1 MNAAGF
7 ETLCLPADGA
17 LFARLAR
24 LLIDRHGDALADCDL
39 LIPVMVHAPA
49 LRGALV
55 AEAGQAL
62 FMPRMLTPSLLAAR
76 WMGDAPVDPHPRR
89 LLRLVAQ
96 LRQQAW
102 LGDADPWSAAQ
113 ELLELADALAA
124 LPAPPD
130 ENALRQGFERAHGLA
145 DSAALS
151 LEARLVHAVW
161 HSDCTG
167 TPGQARAVTQALMRA
182 AGAARR
188 PLIHLS
194 AVEEPPPAWLELHAA
209 RVPVLHVQATRAPAD
224 TSVARVLHAAWP
236 SGPLPRAADVSTPA
250 PSWDDALELASRVRL
265 VGAQSLEQ
273 EAQCAAS
280 CIAGWLSEGRRNI
293 ALVALDREAARRT
306 RALLE
311 RRQVLLADET
321 GWKLST
327 TRAAATVDAL
337 LQCFASDGYHRD
349 LLDLLRSPHV
359 AGTLDRDAHA
369 QAIAVID
376 DWVVRRNHVDG
387 LHALLTDGGREFA
400 GRPAGRLIDA
410 LSQAF
415 ALMPTHNAPAS
426 FRVERLLAALDALGA
441 RAALA
446 QDAAGA
452 QVVNLLEQLRAD
464 SSGVALDLS
473 FADWRKWLNSEFE
486 QALFRDSAIDSPV
499 VLTPL
504 TATRLRRFDAVYVIG
519 ADSRHLAPARLRGA
533 LGHEGLRRELG
544 LPDSQVAA
552 GQLRDDLAS
561 LIACSDQTVFSWQT
575 QRNGEANL
583 PGVDLQRLDLVLQR
597 AGLPSTLCSAPSLAD
612 PPPLPALVVSSAP
625 VLDPARVPLRLTA
638 SGLADLMACPYRYYA
653 RHVLGLGAG
662 DEVEDAMGK
671 GSVGELVHRVL
682 HEFHVTHPRLA
693 DAAPPALA
701 NALRAQ
707 IAAAFDGAI
716 ARNFQEHAWADRLH
730 DRADAYVAWA
740 VQREADGWL
749 FDSGEARRTHELQ
762 LPDGAALSLE
772 GRIDRIDRNAEG
784 DVALLDYK
792 LRSAERVRKTMQA
805 DDVQLAFYTLLEGGA
820 VSQAAY
826 LALEEEAPVALLQ
839 ADPPAAARALQALV
853 TELFPALRDGAGLPA
868 HGDEAACRH
877 CDMRGLCRK
886 DWLS

>member
-1 MNAAGF
+1 DRTTAF
-7 ETLCLPADGA
+7 KSVQR
-17 LFARLAR
+17 LF
-24 LLIDRHGDALADCDL
+24 ADCDL
-39 LIPVMVHAPA
+39 LIPVMAHAPA
-49 LRGALV
+49 LRGALL
-55 AEAGQAL
+55 AEAGHAL
-62 FMPRMLTPSLLAAR
+62 FMPRMLTPSLLAMR

-124 LPAPPD
+124 SPALPD
-130 ENALRQGFERAHGLA
+130 EDALQQGFERAHGLT

-167 TPGQARAVTQALMRA
+167 TPGHARAVTEALMRA

-188 PLIHLS
+188 PLIHLC
-194 AVEEPPPAWLELHAA
+194 AVDEPPPAWLELHAA
-209 RVPVLHVQATRAPAD
+209 RVPVLHVQATRALAD

-236 SGPLPRAADVSTPA
+236 PGSPADSPAGLTPA
-250 PSWDDALELASRVRL
+250 PSRDDALDLASRVRL
-265 VGAQSLEQ
+265 VG
-273 EAQCAAS
+273 
-280 CIAGWLSEGRRNI
+280 
-293 ALVALDREAARRT
+293 DREAARRT

-387 LHALLTDGGREFA
+387 LHALLTDAGREFA

-441 RAALA
+441 RAALSL
-446 QDAAGA
+446 DAAGA

-552 GQLRDDLAS
+552 RQ
-561 LIACSDQTVFSWQT
+561 
-575 QRNGEANL
+575 
-583 PGVDLQRLDLVLQR
+583 
-597 AGLPSTLCSAPSLAD
+597 
-612 PPPLPALVVSSAP
+612 
-625 VLDPARVPLRLTA
+625 
-638 SGLADLMACPYRYYA
+638 
-653 RHVLGLGAG
+653 
-662 DEVEDAMGK
+662 
-671 GSVGELVHRVL
+671 
-682 HEFHVTHPRLA
+682 
-693 DAAPPALA
+693 
-701 NALRAQ
+701 
-707 IAAAFDGAI
+707 
-716 ARNFQEHAWADRLH
+716 
-730 DRADAYVAWA
+730 
-740 VQREADGWL
+740 
-749 FDSGEARRTHELQ
+749 
-762 LPDGAALSLE
+762 
-772 GRIDRIDRNAEG
+772 
-784 DVALLDYK
+784 
-792 LRSAERVRKTMQA
+792 
-805 DDVQLAFYTLLEGGA
+805 
-820 VSQAAY
+820 
-826 LALEEEAPVALLQ
+826 
-839 ADPPAAARALQALV
+839 
-853 TELFPALRDGAGLPA
+853 
-868 HGDEAACRH
+868 
-877 CDMRGLCRK
+877 
-886 DWLS
+886 

>member
-1 MNAAGF
+1 MSTAGF
-7 ETLCLPADGA
+7 ETLCLPADAA

-39 LIPVMVHAPA
+39 LLPVMAHAPV
-49 LRGALV
+49 LRGALL
-55 AEAGQAL
+55 AEAGHAL
-62 FMPRMLTPSLLAAR
+62 FMPRMLTPALLAAR
-76 WMGDAPVDPHPRR
+76 WQGDAPVDPHPRR
-89 LLRLVAQ
+89 LLHLVAQ
-96 LRQQAW
+96 LRQQTW
-102 LGDADPWSAAQ
+102 LGDVDPWSAAQ

-130 ENALRQGFERAHGLA
+130 ENALQQGFERAHGLA

-167 TPGQARAVTQALMRA
+167 TPGHARAVTQALMRA

-194 AVEEPPPAWLELHAA
+194 ARVEPAPAWLELHAA
-209 RVPVLHVQATRAPAD
+209 RVPVLNVLATRALTD
-224 TSVARVLHAAWP
+224 TPVARVLHAAWP
-236 SGPLPRAADVSTPA
+236 PVSPPVLTHA
-250 PSWDDALELASRVRL
+250 PSRDDALELAGRVRL

-349 LLDLLRSPHV
+349 LLDLLHSPHV
-359 AGTLDRDAHA
+359 AGSLDRDDHA
-369 QAIAVID
+369 QAIAAID

-387 LHALLTDGGREFA
+387 LHALLTDAGREFA
-400 GRPAGRLIDA
+400 GCPAGRLIDA
-410 LSQAF
+410 LSRAF

-504 TATRLRRFDAVYVIG
+504 AATRLRRFDAVYVIG
-519 ADSRHLAPARLRGA
+519 ADSRHLAPVRLRGV

-552 GQLRDDLAS
+552 GQLRDDLAG

-597 AGLPSTLCSAPSLAD
+597 AGLPSAICSAPSLAD
-612 PPPLPALVVSSAP
+612 PPPLPELVVSSAP
-625 VLDPARVPLRLTA
+625 VLDPARVPSRLTA

-682 HEFHVTHPRLA
+682 HDFHVAHPRLA

-701 NALRAQ
+701 DALRAQ

-730 DRADAYVAWA
+730 DRADAYIAWA
-740 VQREADGWL
+740 VQRESDGWL
-749 FDSGEARRTHELQ
+749 FDSGEARRAHVLE

-792 LRSAERVRKTMQA
+792 LRSAERVRKTLQA
-805 DDVQLAFYTLLEGGA
+805 DDVQLAFYTVLEGGA
-820 VSQAAY
+820 VSEAAY
-826 LALEEEAPVALLQ
+826 LALEEDVPVAFIQ
-839 ADPPAAARALQALV
+839 DDPPAAAQALLSLV
-853 TELFPALRDGAGLPA
+853 SELFPALRNGASLPA
-868 HGDEAACRH
+868 HGDEAACLH

-886 DWLS
+886 DWLA

>member
-7 ETLCLPADGA
+7 QALRLPADAA

-24 LLIDRHGDALADCDL
+24 LLIDRHGDALADCDVL
-39 LIPVMVHAPA
+39 LPVMAHAPA
-49 LRGALV
+49 LRGALL
-55 AEAGQAL
+55 AEAGHAL

-76 WMGDAPVDPHPRR
+76 WMGDAAVDPHPRR

-130 ENALRQGFERAHGLA
+130 ENTLQQGFERAHGLT

-167 TPGQARAVTQALMRA
+167 TPGHARAVTQALMRA

-194 AVEEPPPAWLELHAA
+194 ALVEPVPAWLEMHAA
-209 RVPVLHVQATRAPAD
+209 RVPVLHVQATRALAD
-224 TSVARVLHAAWP
+224 TPVARVLHAAWP
-236 SGPLPRAADVSTPA
+236 PGSPSDSPGLTPA
-250 PSWDDALELASRVRL
+250 PSRDDALELAGRVHL

-280 CIAGWLSEGRRNI
+280 CIAGWLAEGRRDI

-311 RRQVLLADET
+311 RRQVLLGDET

-359 AGTLDRDAHA
+359 AGALDRDAHA
-369 QAIAVID
+369 QAIAAID
-376 DWVVRRNHVDG
+376 NWVVRRNHVDG
-387 LHALLTDGGREFA
+387 LHALLTDAGREFSA
-400 GRPAGRLIDA
+400 RPPGQLIDA

-426 FRVERLLAALDALGA
+426 FRVERLLAALDVLGA
-441 RAALA
+441 RAALML
-446 QDAAGA
+446 DAAGA

-504 TATRLRRFDAVYVIG
+504 AATRLRRFDAVYVIG
-519 ADSRHLAPARLRGA
+519 ADSRHLAPARLRGV

-544 LPDSQVAA
+544 LPDSRVAA

-583 PGVDLQRLDLVLQR
+583 PGVDLQRLDLVLQC
-597 AGLPSTLCSAPSLAD
+597 AGLPSAVCGAPSLAD
-612 PPPLPALVVSSAP
+612 PPALPALVVSSAP
-625 VLDPARVPLRLTA
+625 VLDPARVPSRLTA

-682 HEFHVTHPRLA
+682 HDFHVAHPRLV
-693 DAAPPALA
+693 DAAPPALVD
-701 NALRAQ
+701 ALRAQ

-749 FDSGEARRTHELQ
+749 FDSGEARRARLLE

-792 LRSAERVRKTMQA
+792 LRTAERVRKTLQA
-805 DDVQLAFYTLLEGGA
+805 DDVQLAFYTVLEGGS

-826 LALEEEAPVALLQ
+826 LALEESAPVTFVE
-839 ADPPAAARALQALV
+839 ADPPAAARALQVLV
-853 TELFPALRDGAGLPA
+853 SELFPALRNGAALPA

-886 DWLS
+886 DWLP